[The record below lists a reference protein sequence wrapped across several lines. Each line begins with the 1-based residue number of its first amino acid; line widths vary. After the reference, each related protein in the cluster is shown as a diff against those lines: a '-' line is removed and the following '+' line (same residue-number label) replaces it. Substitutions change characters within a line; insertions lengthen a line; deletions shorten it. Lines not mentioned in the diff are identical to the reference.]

1 MLGNMKL
8 YFGPEHYNEYSHWLR
23 EVGSPALPPS
33 ALLWMFRVV
42 LLAAVVLHVHCAYSL
57 TVTNVRARPVGYARR
72 ENLEATHAARTM
84 RWGGVALFL
93 FVVYHLAH
101 LTWGWR
107 FVHPD
112 FVPGDAYHNV
122 VFGFRVYWVSA
133 VYMAA
138 QVALGL
144 HLYHGLSSMFQSLG
158 WFSPGFE
165 PTRRRF
171 AQLFSWTITLG
182 NLSFPIA
189 VLTGIVR

>member
-1 MLGNMKL
+1 
-8 YFGPEHYNEYSHWLR
+8 
-23 EVGSPALPPS
+23 
-33 ALLWMFRVV
+33 
-42 LLAAVVLHVHCAYSL
+42 
-57 TVTNVRARPVGYARR
+57 
-72 ENLEATHAARTM
+72 
-84 RWGGVALFL
+84 
-93 FVVYHLAH
+93 
-101 LTWGWR
+101 
-107 FVHPD
+107 
-112 FVPGDAYHNV
+112 
-122 VFGFRVYWVSA
+122 
-133 VYMAA
+133 MAA